1 MHRFRKLSIV
11 LASSAMIALPLGA
24 SVAAEGGGSD
34 MINYVAP
41 HGSCAAL
48 TWHFSQIK
56 NADGSM
62 QINGP
67 IWFADGTGVSFA
79 TGKGA
84 ANGSFTLQVTKI
96 SGNGPN
102 GTVTGKRGAGGEID
116 ATATGSDCFAGEYHL
131 MAGQTTAK
139 Q

>member
-1 MHRFRKLSIV
+1 LSLTKKLSFLLV
-11 LASSAMIALPLGA
+11 SSAMIGLPLGA

-41 HGSCAAL
+41 HGACGAL
-48 TWHFSQIK
+48 TWHFSRI
-56 NADGSM
+56 NHADGSA

-67 IWFADGTGVSFA
+67 IWFTDGTGVSFA

-96 SGNGPN
+96 SGNGPS

-116 ATATGSDCFAGEYHL
+116 ATATGSNCFAGQYHL
-131 MAGQTTAK
+131 MAGQTTTK
-139 Q
+139 